1 MTEDYGDRFERHE
14 RMLEGLAKL
23 WQRQGEINEEQRAIN
38 ERLVAAIE
46 RLDATQADIKQLLAT
61 LIERGTNG
69 RGA

>member
-1 MTEDYGDRFERHE
+1 MTNRLIAIAEHQRTINDR
-14 RMLEGLAKL
+14 
-23 WQRQGEINEEQRAIN
+23 QDVIN

-69 RGA
+69 RRA